1 MIDPIRY
8 IRAAIVDHLPQYNV
22 YDAVADNQ
30 ATFPFIMISRINY
43 TEGQAKHCT
52 QFDCD
57 ITLEIFNIAATR
69 GRNLTTDVMSDAVL
83 SLLDDGNFSLYEFK
97 VESFDLIN
105 SFTSGVNLNN
115 RILYRRTFNLKLLIN
130 G

>member
-8 IRAAIVDHLPQYNV
+8 IRAAIVDHLSEHDV
-22 YDAVADNQ
+22 YDAVADNN
-30 ATFPFIMISRINY
+30 ATFPFIIISRINY

-57 ITLEIFNIAATR
+57 ITLEIFSEAKTR
-69 GRNLTTDVMSDAVL
+69 GGNLTTDLISDDIL
-83 SLLDDGNFSLYEFK
+83 SMLDDGNFSLYEFK